1 MGVQTI
7 SETWQLRAACR
18 GPESAV
24 FFPPTSSERREDRE
38 MREAKAKAI
47 CAECRVQTDCLEYAL
62 TIREP
67 HGIWGGLNE
76 HERREVL
83 TGRGG

>member
-24 FFPPTSSERREDRE
+24 FFPPSSSERRDERE
-38 MREAKAKAI
+38 LREAKAKAI
-47 CAECRVQTDCLEYAL
+47 CAECCVQADCLEYAL

-76 HERREVL
+76 HERRELLAERV
-83 TGRGG
+83 G

>member
-18 GPESAV
+18 GPESTV
-24 FFPPTSSERREDRE
+24 FFPPASSERREERE

-47 CAECRVQTDCLEYAL
+47 CAECRVRAECLEYAL

-76 HERREVL
+76 HERREL
-83 TGRGG
+83 LAARAS

>member
-7 SETWQLRAACR
+7 SETWQVRAACR

-24 FFPPTSSERREDRE
+24 FFPPASNERREERE
-38 MREAKAKAI
+38 MREAKAKSI
-47 CAECRVQTDCLEYAL
+47 CAECRVRAECLEYAL

-76 HERREVL
+76 HERREL
-83 TGRGG
+83 LAARAG

>member
-24 FFPPTSSERREDRE
+24 FFPPASSERREDRE
-38 MREAKAKAI
+38 MRETKAKAI
-47 CAECRVQTDCLEYAL
+47 CAECHVRTDCLEYAL

-76 HERREVL
+76 HERRELL
-83 TGRGG
+83 TARAG